1 MKEML
6 LFGAGASQEAGVPT
20 AFGLTN
26 QIAAEFHQR
35 SDLRHQAGV
44 VSFVLGGLL
53 FNRGIQG
60 QNPLESGVNV
70 EEFFNAIQ
78 LLAGRHS
85 LEAAPFVGSWHSMIE
100 EFDKVRPTSAHPD
113 RVHEIIF
120 KSVMEKVA
128 AALPTSLPA
137 FGASDIDK
145 KIKDAI
151 KGSVEAAA
159 KGRSSSFS
167 SSVSVGREVGDL
179 VMGIM
184 KRWVASLKAARPSG
198 SDFTREFNKA
208 VDQQPRP
215 GEGRI
220 FRQVAD
226 AMIAMLVKFVL
237 VEDPSKVRHLTPLK
251 TIVSEQSRITI
262 ASLNY
267 DNCVELFCE
276 DSGIPCDT
284 GIDEW
289 SEKGTFEGGN
299 DGIFLLKLHGSIDW
313 QQTNE
318 NRTDERPMPHR
329 IIKRASADEAKGFSY
344 RPAVI
349 FGSRNKLTAEG
360 PFLDLLRAFQR
371 ELQSADRLTVVG
383 YAFCDAHINVYLS
396 QWLNSSPAHRLRII
410 NGPAFADKPEGYV
423 LDLLRFARD
432 RVEIVPKY
440 AGEGLL
446 DAFSQMTLEE
456 IVDA

>member
-1 MKEML
+1 MREML
-6 LFGAGASQEAGVPT
+6 LFGAGASKEAGVPT
-20 AFGLTN
+20 ALDLTN
-26 QIAAEFHQR
+26 QIANEFHTR
-35 SDLRHQAGV
+35 PELHGYSAV

-53 FNRGIQG
+53 FNHGIQG
-60 QNPLESGVNV
+60 ENPLESGVNV

-78 LLAGRHS
+78 LLAGRHT

-100 EFDKVRPTSAHPD
+100 EFDKVRPPTSRPD
-113 RVHEIIF
+113 RIQEIIY
-120 KSVMEKVA
+120 KNVMEKVA
-128 AALPTSLPA
+128 SSLPMSLPA
-137 FGASDIDK
+137 FKPADIDK
-145 KIKDAI
+145 KINEAI
-151 KGSVEAAA
+151 KKGVEAGL
-159 KGRSSSFS
+159 KGRSSFS
-167 SSVSVGREVGDL
+167 SSSDNIGREVGGMMMDF
-179 VMGIM
+179 M
-184 KRWVASLKAARPSG
+184 KKWVSAFKNSRPS
-198 SDFTREFNKA
+198 SSQFNSAFNNA
-208 VDQQPRP
+208 VDQKDRP

-226 AMIAMLVKFVL
+226 EMIAMLVKFVL
-237 VEDPSKVRHLTPLK
+237 VEEPDKVRHLTPLK
-251 TIVSEQSRITI
+251 AIVSEQSRITI

-276 DSGIPCDT
+276 NSGIICDT

-289 SEKGTFEGGN
+289 SEKGTFDGGVEGV
-299 DGIFLLKLHGSIDW
+299 FLLKLHGSIDW

-318 NRTDERPMPHR
+318 NRTEERPMPHR
-329 IIKRASADEAKGFSY
+329 IIKRASADEAKERSY

-396 QWLNSSPAHRLRII
+396 QWLNSSPANRLRII
-410 NGPAFADKPEGYV
+410 NGPAFADRPEGYV

-456 IVDA
+456 IVDG